1 MIFKSHLRIL
11 WRQKPNIRTSLNE
24 NEPFPTFP
32 VRTIAVGL
40 FEIISSFGHQKTH
53 SRDQEILSLSISFL
67 KISKLDKGKA
77 SNWDNSWDHDGEQ
90 LVMTNKMVTDDYAEA
105 LESPLKSYKTKKN
118 ISITSKNSS
127 YFKCFCHF
135 WSKTGECIWYARI

>member
-53 SRDQEILSLSISFL
+53 SRDQEILIHYLSKFQDWMKERHQIR
-67 KISKLDKGKA
+67 ITA
-77 SNWDNSWDHDGEQ
+77 ETMTVNSWQ
-90 LVMTNKMVTDDYAEA
+90 WQKTVMDVYFEA
-105 LESPLKSYKTKKN
+105 PENLLQAIKPKN
-118 ISITSKNSS
+118 ISISPENES
-127 YFKCFCHF
+127 YFKCFRHF
-135 WSKTGECIWYARI
+135 LK